1 MKSLLLSLLVFF
13 AAGYAQETNSIKLL
27 PPQKETGKPLMQ
39 VLNQRQSQRSF
50 SKKDI
55 SEQDLSNILWAA
67 FGINRSESGKRTAP
81 SAMNKQ
87 EIDVYAVMK
96 DGAYLYEPKTHSI
109 KKISDKD
116 IRNLTGIQ
124 SFVKDA
130 PLNLVYVADYSKVG
144 EASKPENL
152 LYIGADAGFIAE
164 NVYLY
169 CASENLATVVR
180 GSLVKDKLAKE
191 LKLNKNQNIILAQ
204 TVGYGE

>member
-1 MKSLLLSLLVFF
+1 MKSLILSLLLLFT
-13 AAGYAQETNSIKLL
+13 AGYAQETTSIKLL

-39 VLNQRQSQRSF
+39 VLNQRQSQRTF

-55 SEQDLSNILWAA
+55 SEQHLSNILWAA
-67 FGINRSESGKRTAP
+67 FGINRSEAGKRTAP

-96 DGAYLYEPKTHSI
+96 DGVYLYEPLTHSI
-109 KKISDKD
+109 KKISGKD

-130 PLNLVYVADYSKVG
+130 PLNLIYVADYSKVG

-180 GSLVKDKLAKE
+180 GSVVKDKLAKE
-191 LKLNKNQNIILAQ
+191 LKLKKNQNIILAQ
-204 TVGYGE
+204 TVGYSE